1 VAEDFS
7 LSPIQWSVAVLPGLS
22 LMSQSMRNTDG
33 PRWFRPSGRMVPR
46 LILTLALFPGGTAG
60 AQSHPPDLGKLHA
73 LLVVDTLSG
82 LGESVKVDGENIDH
96 LLSSRLP
103 RDRAD
108 IVVLTGKDVTAT
120 AILSYY
126 RGLNVGPNDA
136 LLFYYAG
143 HGATDA
149 KQGHF
154 MALQDL
160 AAQPLLRS
168 DLKKAMQQKQPSLIV
183 ILTDCCSTSFHL
195 PGKTRRVFADKGTAA
210 TVDPLL
216 RCLLYQSRGVVDITA
231 ASGNASFG
239 DDHEGGI
246 FTRTFAK
253 LVADGTAGSDGNN
266 DGFVTWSEFF
276 GRLQARTQGVFVT
289 WAQHQ
294 RARGE
299 DVDQTS
305 QKPMAFSLGTAADA
319 SAVVGLHNAT
329 ASALAYEY
337 RWAGTT
343 SWQNG
348 QIAPRAVAEHAAPA
362 GAGHHPQVLEV
373 RFDGGKTSRLQP
385 GKTYYF
391 HDTKD
396 RPEHDIHHP

>member
-1 VAEDFS
+1 M
-7 LSPIQWSVAVLPGLS
+7 P
-22 LMSQSMRNTDG
+22 NTDG
-33 PRWFRPSGRMVPR
+33 PRWFLPSGRMVPR
-46 LILTLALFPGGTAG
+46 LILTLALFPGGTVG

-160 AAQPLLRS
+160 ASQPLLRS
-168 DLKKAMQQKQPSLIV
+168 DLKKAMQQKQPGLIV

-195 PGKTRRVFADKGTAA
+195 PGKTRQVFADKGTAA

-253 LVADGTAGSDGNN
+253 LVADGTTGSDSNN
-266 DGFVTWSEFF
+266 DGFATWSEFF
-276 GRLQARTQGVFVT
+276 SQLQTRTQHVFVT
-289 WAQHQ
+289 WSQHQ

-319 SAVVGLHNAT
+319 PAIVRLHNET
-329 ASALAYEY
+329 AVPMDYEY
-337 RWAGTT
+337 RWVGET
-343 SWQNG
+343 SWHNG
-348 QIAPRAVAEHAAPA
+348 RIAPHALAEHASPSGGGRQRAS
-362 GAGHHPQVLEV
+362 LEV
-373 RFDGGKTSRLQP
+373 RYQGDKTARLAT
-385 GKTYYF
+385 GKTYRF
-391 HDTKD
+391 HDTN
-396 RPEHDIHHP
+396 